1 MQMITQKNTQN
12 TTQLNTSLVKEQ
24 FTILLRVRYGE
35 CDAQQVVFNARYADY
50 IDIAMTEYFRAAL
63 GGFQVLLN
71 KGLDSQVVSLHIDW
85 ESSAKFDDVLA
96 LEVKTK
102 KVGNTSY
109 GFEVL
114 ITDFTSQIQIAKST
128 VTYVMVDTQT
138 YQKTPIPDWLRERLL
153 TATPF
158 PLINHAGVLA

>member
-1 MQMITQKNTQN
+1 MQNITQP
-12 TTQLNTSLVKEQ
+12 NTSSITEQ
-24 FTILLRVRYGE
+24 FTLLLRVRYGE

-50 IDIAMTEYFRAAL
+50 IDIAMTEYFRAAV
-63 GGFQVLLN
+63 GGFQALLD

-85 ESSAKFDDVLA
+85 HASAKFDDVLA

-109 GFEVL
+109 GFEIL
-114 ITDFTSQIQIAKST
+114 ISNFTSQQQIAKST

-138 YQKTPIPDWLRERLL
+138 YQKTPVPDWLRERLL
-153 TATPF
+153 TASPI
-158 PLINHAGVLA
+158 PLINQAGVLA